1 MRIAEVASGPAK
13 ITGQRWWGKRG
24 RGLMWVL
31 VVLAVNAHLAFSIP
45 GYSSEQTCSAKG
57 KEIIA
62 IMPHKKG
69 GSWVYH
75 CVKPE

>member
-1 MRIAEVASGPAK
+1 
-13 ITGQRWWGKRG
+13 
-24 RGLMWVL
+24 MWVL
-31 VVLAVNAHLAFSIP
+31 VVLAVNAQIAFSIP

-62 IMPHKKG
+62 IMSDKKG
-69 GSWVYH
+69 GNWVYH